1 MARDTDHILAIQ
13 CDRLD
18 SEVLDKSEKKN
29 FKGLVFNF
37 GFFQFLFI

>member
-18 SEVLDKSEKKN
+18 SEVLDKIEKKSLN
-29 FKGLVFNF
+29 G
-37 GFFQFLFI
+37 